1 MKKLTIKEEGA
12 CQSLLIEGEKSA
24 AYQANYKCSNMKS
37 ATINRKAV
45 ELFDKPHIV
54 ARVNEL
60 KEARSERTSIDAD
73 YVLKR
78 LVEIDEMDVLD
89 ILEDTGAVK
98 AISKWPKAWRTLI
111 SGLDVSEVMVGD
123 AAILLKKIKW
133 PDKVKNLELI
143 GKHVEVQAF
152 KEKLELSGKLE
163 HEDISDEEL
172 DKRIAALSKQ

>member
-1 MKKLTIKEEGA
+1 MTKLTIKQEGA
-12 CQSLLIEGEKSA
+12 CQSLLTEGDKSA
-24 AYQANYKCSNMKS
+24 AYKAHYNCSKMKPE
-37 ATINRKAV
+37 TIRRKAV
-45 ELFDKPHIV
+45 ELFNVPHV
-54 ARVNEL
+54 AARV
-60 KEARSERTSIDAD
+60 EALRAERSERTSIDAD

-111 SGLDVSEVMVGD
+111 SGLDVSEMLNGD
-123 AAILLKKIKW
+123 EFVVLKKIKW

-152 KEKLELSGKLE
+152 KDKIEHSGLIT
-163 HEDISDEEL
+163 H
-172 DKRIAALSKQ
+172 